1 MKRDPKD
8 YPTPTELAQIAASL
22 AAGKRSAQY
31 SDAAKSALELWK
43 ACAAELEYAQLIESD
58 LTQQALN
65 NDLDEVIRHI
75 QRGEELDQLLDK
87 DSYTLNEL
95 LKQAFPKVRT
105 IDTRIGNFRDF
116 LKDHLRGLRATEM
129 NVPLEDAP
137 TVSLDD
143 RNNYLKKLR
152 ENGLTRDEC
161 KILILR
167 LDRWKKLKSKE
178 RATKAGKASGKKRK
192 K

>member
-1 MKRDPKD
+1 MKHDPKD
-8 YPTPTELAQIAASL
+8 YPTPIELAQIAAPL

-43 ACAAELEYAQLIESD
+43 ACAAELEHAQIESE
-58 LTQQALN
+58 LIQAAQN
-65 NDLDEVIRHI
+65 ADDELY
-75 QRGEELDQLLDK
+75 GFLDK
-87 DSYTLNEL
+87 ASYTLNEL
-95 LKQAFPKVRT
+95 LKLAFPKVRT
-105 IDTRIGNFRDF
+105 IGERTGKFRDF

-129 NVPLEDAP
+129 NVPLKDAP
-137 TVSLDD
+137 KVSLDD

-152 ENGLTRDEC
+152 ENGLTRDEY
-161 KILILR
+161 KILIFR
-167 LDRWKKLKSKE
+167 LGRWKKQKSKE

>member
-1 MKRDPKD
+1 MEHTSKD

-65 NDLDEVIRHI
+65 NDLDEVIRYI
-75 QRGEELDQLLDK
+75 QRCEELDQLLDK
-87 DSYTLNEL
+87 DSYTLDEL
-95 LKQAFPKVRT
+95 LKLAFPKART
-105 IDTRIGNFRDF
+105 EPIRTGRFRDF
-116 LKDHLRGLRATEM
+116 LNDHLRGLRATEM
-129 NVPLEDAP
+129 NVPLKDAP

-152 ENGLTRDEC
+152 DDGLTRDEC

-167 LDRWKKLKSKE
+167 LDRRKKLKSKE

>member
-1 MKRDPKD
+1 MKYDPKD
-8 YPTPTELAQIAASL
+8 YPTPIELAQIAAPL

-65 NDLDEVIRHI
+65 NDLDEVIRYI
-75 QRGEELDQLLDK
+75 QRCEELDQLLDK

-105 IDTRIGNFRDF
+105 IAIRTGNFRDF

>member
-1 MKRDPKD
+1 MKLDPKD

>member
-1 MKRDPKD
+1 MKLDPKD

-65 NDLDEVIRHI
+65 NDLDEVIRYI
-75 QRGEELDQLLDK
+75 QRCEELDQLLDK

-95 LKQAFPKVRT
+95 LKLAFPKART
-105 IDTRIGNFRDF
+105 EPIRTGRFRDF
-116 LKDHLRGLRATEM
+116 LNDHLRGLRATEM
-129 NVPLEDAP
+129 NVPLKDAP

-152 ENGLTRDEC
+152 DDGLTRDEC

>member
-1 MKRDPKD
+1 MKLDPKD

-65 NDLDEVIRHI
+65 NDLDEVIRYI
-75 QRGEELDQLLDK
+75 QRCEELDQLLDK
-87 DSYTLNEL
+87 DSYTLDEL
-95 LKQAFPKVRT
+95 LKLAFPKART
-105 IDTRIGNFRDF
+105 EPIRTGRFRDF
-116 LKDHLRGLRATEM
+116 LNDHLRGLRATEM
-129 NVPLEDAP
+129 NVPLKDAP

-152 ENGLTRDEC
+152 DDGLTRDEC

-167 LDRWKKLKSKE
+167 LDRRKKLKSKE

>member
-1 MKRDPKD
+1 MKLDPKD

-65 NDLDEVIRHI
+65 NDLDEVIRYI
-75 QRGEELDQLLDK
+75 QRCEELDQLLDK
-87 DSYTLNEL
+87 DSYTLDEL
-95 LKQAFPKVRT
+95 LKLAFPKART
-105 IDTRIGNFRDF
+105 EPIRTGRFRDF
-116 LKDHLRGLRATEM
+116 LNDHLRGLRATEM
-129 NVPLEDAP
+129 NVPLKDAP

-152 ENGLTRDEC
+152 DDGLTRDEC

>member
-1 MKRDPKD
+1 MKLDPKD

-65 NDLDEVIRHI
+65 NDLDEVIRYI
-75 QRGEELDQLLDK
+75 QRCEELDQLLDK
-87 DSYTLNEL
+87 DSYTLDEL
-95 LKQAFPKVRT
+95 LKLAFPKART
-105 IDTRIGNFRDF
+105 EPIRTGRFRDF
-116 LKDHLRGLRATEM
+116 LNDHLRGLRATEM
-129 NVPLEDAP
+129 NVPLKDAP

-152 ENGLTRDEC
+152 DDGLTRDEC

-167 LDRWKKLKSKE
+167 LDRWKNLKSKE

>member
-1 MKRDPKD
+1 MKHDPKD
-8 YPTPTELAQIAASL
+8 YPTPTELAQIAAPL
-22 AAGKRSAQY
+22 AARQRGDQY

-65 NDLDEVIRHI
+65 NDLDEVIRYI
-75 QRGEELDQLLDK
+75 QRCEELDQLLDK

-95 LKQAFPKVRT
+95 LKLAFPKART
-105 IDTRIGNFRDF
+105 ELIRTGRFRDF
-116 LKDHLRGLRATEM
+116 LNDHLRGLRATEM
-129 NVPLEDAP
+129 NVPLKDAP

-152 ENGLTRDEC
+152 EDGLTRDEC

>member
-1 MKRDPKD
+1 MKLDPKD

-65 NDLDEVIRHI
+65 NDLDEVIRYI
-75 QRGEELDQLLDK
+75 QRCEELDQLLDK
-87 DSYTLNEL
+87 DSYTLDEL
-95 LKQAFPKVRT
+95 LKLAFPKART
-105 IDTRIGNFRDF
+105 KPIRTGRFRDF
-116 LKDHLRGLRATEM
+116 LNDHLRGLRATEM
-129 NVPLEDAP
+129 NVPLKDAP

-152 ENGLTRDEC
+152 DDGLTRDEC

-167 LDRWKKLKSKE
+167 LDRLKNLKSKE

>member
-1 MKRDPKD
+1 MKHDPED
-8 YPTPTELAQIAASL
+8 YPTPTELAQIAAPL
-22 AAGKRSAQY
+22 AARQRGDQY

-43 ACAAELEYAQLIESD
+43 ACAAELANAQVESELI
-58 LTQQALN
+58 QAAN
-65 NDLDEVIRHI
+65 NTD
-75 QRGEELDQLLDK
+75 EELYGLLNK
-87 DSYTLNEL
+87 DSYTLNEVFKL
-95 LKQAFPKVRT
+95 AFPKVRT
-105 IDTRIGNFRDF
+105 ISERSNKFRNF
-116 LKDHLRGLRATEM
+116 LKDHLRGVRATEM
-129 NVPLEDAP
+129 NVPLEAAP

-152 ENGLTRDEC
+152 EDGLTRDEC

-167 LDRWKKLKSKE
+167 LDRRKKLKSKE

>member
-1 MKRDPKD
+1 MKLDPKD

-65 NDLDEVIRHI
+65 NDLDEVIRYI
-75 QRGEELDQLLDK
+75 QRCEELDQLLDK
-87 DSYTLNEL
+87 DSYTQDEL
-95 LKQAFPKVRT
+95 LKLAFPKART
-105 IDTRIGNFRDF
+105 EPIRTGRFRDF
-116 LKDHLRGLRATEM
+116 LNDHLRGLRATEM
-129 NVPLEDAP
+129 NVPLKDAP

-152 ENGLTRDEC
+152 DDGLTRDEC

-167 LDRWKKLKSKE
+167 LDRWKNLKSKE

>member
-1 MKRDPKD
+1 MKHNPQD
-8 YPTPTELAQIAASL
+8 YPTPTELAQIAAPL
-22 AAGKRSAQY
+22 ATGKRSAQF

-43 ACAAELEYAQLIESD
+43 ACAAELEHAQIESE
-58 LTQQALN
+58 LIQAAQN
-65 NDLDEVIRHI
+65 ADDELY
-75 QRGEELDQLLDK
+75 GFLEK

-95 LKQAFPKVRT
+95 LKLAFPKVPT
-105 IDTRIGNFRDF
+105 ITDREAKFRNF
-116 LKDHLRGLRATEM
+116 LNDHLRGLRATEM
-129 NVPLEDAP
+129 NVLFEASPE
-137 TVSLDD
+137 VSFEGK
-143 RNNYLKKLR
+143 NNYLEKLR
-152 ENGLTRDEC
+152 KEGLSRDEC

>member
-1 MKRDPKD
+1 MKYDPKD

-65 NDLDEVIRHI
+65 NDLDEVIRYI
-75 QRGEELDQLLDK
+75 QRCEELDQLLDK

-95 LKQAFPKVRT
+95 LKLAFPKART
-105 IDTRIGNFRDF
+105 EPIRTGRFRDF
-116 LKDHLRGLRATEM
+116 LNDHLRGLRATEM
-129 NVPLEDAP
+129 NVPLKDAP

-152 ENGLTRDEC
+152 DDGLTRDEC
-161 KILILR
+161 KSLILR

-178 RATKAGKASGKKRK
+178 RATRAGKASGKKRK

>member
-43 ACAAELEYAQLIESD
+43 ACAAELEYVQLIESD

-65 NDLDEVIRHI
+65 NDLDEVIRYI
-75 QRGEELDQLLDK
+75 QRCEELDQLLDK

-95 LKQAFPKVRT
+95 LKLAFPKART
-105 IDTRIGNFRDF
+105 EPIRTGRFRDF
-116 LKDHLRGLRATEM
+116 LNDHLRGLRATEM

-137 TVSLDD
+137 KVSLDD

-167 LDRWKKLKSKE
+167 LDRWKKQKSKE